1 MMVFIRVLGIV
12 LVYLSVCGRAWSA
25 PIKVEILTDD
35 DYPPYSYVL
44 NGEAKG
50 IYIDLVRKAAK
61 YLAPEYDVQV
71 VAMPWKRALKKLEMG
86 QSFAVLPP
94 YLHTEL
100 RPYIYP
106 YSIPLATEHVVTF
119 CRSGIQLSKAFE
131 SAMQLPNPITIG
143 QNSGYLIL
151 NDKYHDA
158 VKKNNL
164 LILENKSTEAN
175 ITKLLKGRIDCY
187 VNDELSTEYSLALLK
202 NGTANLPDIKIDKVD
217 VLSSQTAHIGYTRI
231 NENNFPYKKDFVTKM
246 DKALQRAIEKNTK
259 NNAE

>member
-1 MMVFIRVLGIV
+1 MMVSTRMLGII
-12 LVYLSVCGRAWSA
+12 LLILTSSWKAA
-25 PIKVEILTDD
+25 ATPIKVEILTDD

-44 NGEAKG
+44 NGETKG

-61 YLAPEYDVQV
+61 YMLPDYEVQV

-100 RPYIYP
+100 RPYISP

-119 CRSGIQLSKAFE
+119 CRSDVDLNKAFVP
-131 SAMQLPNPITIG
+131 SLKLPNPISIG
-143 QNSGYLIL
+143 LNSGYLIL
-151 NDKYHDA
+151 TEKYHDA
-158 VKKNNL
+158 VDKNNL
-164 LILENKSTEAN
+164 VIRENKSTEAN
-175 ITKLLKGRIDCY
+175 IIKLLKSRVDCY

-202 NGTANLPDIKIDKVD
+202 NGAIDLPDLQIEKMD

-231 NENNFPYKKDFVTKM
+231 NEMNFPYKNDFIDKM
-246 DKALQRAIEKNTK
+246 DKALQKAKNK
-259 NNAE
+259 NLRKSAE